1 MAFGM
6 PAKRFLASA
15 FLTLFLGSLLFPQS
29 LAEIAQKER
38 ERRAALKGKKAAV
51 VTNASLAKL
60 KKKPA
65 LETPPAPPAPAVEEA
80 ASPAD
85 VAPPTEEVHPAPE
98 SLLPSAETPAPP
110 DVKALQEKWEKAK
123 EYVELLT
130 LKMGALWQQFY
141 GLEDMTAKDAVQR
154 SIAETFAKLQTAQEE
169 ETQAREALEKALGRQ
184 QKKEPAPSIWI
195 R

>member
-1 MAFGM
+1 MS
-6 PAKRFLASA
+6 PKKRLATA
-15 FLTLFLGSLLFPQS
+15 LMILVLGSFLFPQS

-51 VTNASLAKL
+51 VTNATLAKL

-65 LETPPAPPAPAVEEA
+65 LETPPAPPAPSVEET
-80 ASPAD
+80 
-85 VAPPTEEVHPAPE
+85 APPAEAAPTPPANLQEQPPAA
-98 SLLPSAETPAPP
+98 LPPAAQPVPP
-110 DVKALQEKWEKAK
+110 DIKTLQERWEKAK

-141 GLEDMTAKDAVQR
+141 GLEDMTAKNALQQA
-154 SIAETFAKLQTAQEE
+154 IAETFAKLQTAQEE
-169 ETQAREALEKALGRQ
+169 ETQARQALEKALGQ
-184 QKKEPAPSIWI
+184 QKKEPAPLIWV